1 MSQDSDSHHELAF
14 GRFLRFWRGVF
25 SLSQEELAY
34 RLDSSP
40 RHISRLEN
48 GSSRPSESMVLDIC
62 KALELGQRDSNHLLV
77 AAGFT
82 PIEKGVDFHAP
93 ELKWLRNAMTK
104 TLQALD
110 PYPTA
115 LLDSSS
121 NILMVNRGWVGF
133 YRNVISEAAL
143 SKVNNHYDFL
153 FSRDGA
159 GTIVS
164 NWEDTLSVILMS
176 LQQHSLFTNS
186 DADIDLLQRLQ
197 DHPNVPA
204 DWQQRSACLEPM
216 ASFRVQMNMDDGLKR
231 FFSVSSTVGALGPG
245 AYYASEPNLSINTL
259 YPEDDDTDLSALLD
273 TGLSHPLLFY

>member
-1 MSQDSDSHHELAF
+1 MPPDSDSAPELAF
-14 GRFLRFWRGVF
+14 GRFLKFWRGVF
-25 SLSQEELAY
+25 SLSQEELAF
-34 RLDSSP
+34 RLNSSP

-48 GSSRPSESMVLDIC
+48 GSSRPSESMVLEIC

-77 AAGFT
+77 SAGFT
-82 PIEKGVDFHAP
+82 PIEKGVDFHSP
-93 ELKWLRNAMTK
+93 ELKWLRSAMSK

-133 YRNVISEAAL
+133 YRNGISEAAL
-143 SKVNNHYDFL
+143 AKVSNHYDFL
-153 FSRDGA
+153 FSREGA
-159 GTIVS
+159 GNIVS

-176 LQQHSLFTNS
+176 LQHHSLFTNS
-186 DADIDLLQRLQ
+186 DADKDLLNRLQ
-197 DHPNVPA
+197 AHPNVPA
-204 DWQQRSACLEPM
+204 DWQQRGARLEPM
-216 ASFRVQMNMDDGLKR
+216 ASFRVQMTINNTLKR

-259 YPEDDDTDLSALLD
+259 YPEDDNLDLSTLLD
-273 TGLSHPLLFY
+273 TELSHPLLVY